1 MKLSS
6 FLFVCNE
13 NNLDVDVYTDYT
25 DDLEIC
31 YCGDESFG
39 LTEDGQKEFSP
50 ILNLDVVW
58 AEGDPVAIIK
68 INELDN
74 AEELNDLLVKF
85 FSACAGHVYE
95 SLYNKWF
102 TFE

>member
-1 MKLSS
+1 MTLTN
-6 FLFVCNE
+6 FIFVCNE
-13 NNLDVDVYTDYT
+13 NNYDVDCYTDYT

-39 LTEDGQKEFSP
+39 LTEDGQKEFAP
-50 ILNLDVVW
+50 ILNLEVEW
-58 AEGDPVAIIK
+58 TEGNPVATIK

-74 AEELNDLLVKF
+74 AEELNELLIQF
-85 FSACAGHVYE
+85 FNACAGYVSD

-102 TFE
+102 NN